1 MEFVSW
7 GYYSQLNGKS
17 KTCSKPAASYNL
29 CNEFYNHE
37 TGTPKMN
44 QYSNWVMISNC
55 QALPDTNTRVSGVND
70 LLKSLTYD
78 LYIYIV
84 LYNTHMVIIEM

>member
-1 MEFVSW
+1 
-7 GYYSQLNGKS
+7 
-17 KTCSKPAASYNL
+17 
-29 CNEFYNHE
+29 
-37 TGTPKMN
+37 MN

-78 LYIYIV
+78 LYIYII
-84 LYNTHMVIIEM
+84 YCII